1 MGSWER
7 SAGRQGAAASFFSV
21 VVMAREVCLL
31 GCSPV
36 RKN

>member
-1 MGSWER
+1 VGALGR
-7 SAGRQGAAASFFSV
+7 SARRNRLLFFLSV
-21 VVMAREVCLL
+21 VVMACEVCLL